1 MWREVGAQSCR
12 NGVAEIVSIHCWQ
25 HGSDLYQLKSDWVT
39 HLSVCVK
46 HGISG
51 FKMWWGFFVCAT
63 LCCFQ
68 SATLSNSH
76 FSAGLSS
83 LHGFVLISICQ
94 KATYFFS
101 ALANNSIGKKNHSI
115 VIVYL
120 HDIYHQCTVVV
131 SQETSNAEPVLRRK
145 YES

>member
-1 MWREVGAQSCR
+1 M
-12 NGVAEIVSIHCWQ
+12 GVAEIVSIHCWQ

-39 HLSVCVK
+39 HLTETWHFWFQNVVGVFC
-46 HGISG
+46 
-51 FKMWWGFFVCAT
+51 VCAT

-120 HDIYHQCTVVV
+120 HDRYHQCTVVV